1 MNGTVLA
8 ASFSPDA
15 FDCDGAAATATAAL
29 DAAGG
34 TETAGTGIAATTLPV
49 GGASFGRFAISILV
63 KYRNPP
69 TPIAAMQTIVTASGH
84 IQAGEAVLDLAAGFL
99 TCGLA

>member
-69 TPIAAMQTIVTASGH
+69 TPIPAMQTIVTPSRH
-84 IQAGEAVLDLAAGFL
+84 IHAADAAL
-99 TCGLA
+99 GLAPAFPHS